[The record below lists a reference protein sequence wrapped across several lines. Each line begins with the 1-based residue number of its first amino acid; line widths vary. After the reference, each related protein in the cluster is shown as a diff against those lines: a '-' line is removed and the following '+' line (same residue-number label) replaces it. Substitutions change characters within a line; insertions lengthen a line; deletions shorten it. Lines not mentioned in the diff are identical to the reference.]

1 MCGSVTRAPS
11 GAEAG
16 VKCPKCKRILVRWGT
31 LLFPRR
37 DTLWRCARC
46 ERVYN
51 ESELRRRM

>member
-1 MCGSVTRAPS
+1 
-11 GAEAG
+11 

-51 ESELRRRM
+51 ESELRRRGR